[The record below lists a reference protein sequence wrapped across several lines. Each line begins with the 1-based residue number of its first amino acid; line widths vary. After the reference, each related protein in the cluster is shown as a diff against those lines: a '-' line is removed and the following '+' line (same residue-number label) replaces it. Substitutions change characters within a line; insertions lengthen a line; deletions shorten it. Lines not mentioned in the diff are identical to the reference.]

1 MTKAELVKQLSQK
14 TGFDRQTV
22 ETIVEAFM
30 LSVKEHL
37 SNKESVSLNGFGNFI
52 PKKRAAKVARLISKN
67 TIIQLPAHFVPVFK
81 PSKSFITK
89 VKNSVK

>member
-1 MTKAELVKQLSQK
+1 MTKAELIKQISQK
-14 TGFDRQTV
+14 TGFEKQTV
-22 ETIVEAFM
+22 EVIVEAFM
-30 LSVKEHL
+30 FSVKEHV
-37 SNKESVSLNGFGNFI
+37 SNKQSVSLNGFGNFI

-67 TIIQLPAHFVPVFK
+67 TIIKLPAHFVPAFR